1 MRELMEI
8 RTIGVMTP
16 GEMGHAVGRVLRE
29 AGLRVITCLE
39 GRSTRTAACSAHAGI
54 VTVADDRMLVCEAD
68 VLLSI
73 LPPAHAVA
81 MAERIAAAIRATGT
95 DLLYVDCNAIAPQT
109 TRKVG
114 DVMAAVGVPY
124 VDGGII
130 GGPPA
135 TSETPTRLY
144 ASGPDAPYLTRL
156 QTPELQVRVVGPAI
170 GQASGLKMCYAA
182 LTKGLTALATEA
194 LAAGHVLG
202 LEALLR
208 SELQDSQGALLAW
221 MERAIPRMPP
231 KAGRWIGE
239 MEEIAATFGAVGLPP
254 ELMVGAAAL
263 YRVVSETALGEETPD
278 ARRQGQSAS
287 GVAEQLAGH
296 VSPNGT
302 RA

>member
-1 MRELMEI
+1 
-8 RTIGVMTP
+8 
-16 GEMGHAVGRVLRE
+16 MGHAVGRVLRE
-29 AGLRVITCLE
+29 SGLRVITSLQ
-39 GRSTRTAACSAHAGI
+39 GRSEQTAARSAQAGI
-54 VTVADDRMLVCEAD
+54 VAVADDLTLVREAD
-68 VLLSI
+68 VILSI

-81 MAERIAAAIRATGT
+81 MAARIAAAIRATGT
-95 DLLYVDCNAIAPQT
+95 NLLYVDCNAIAPQT
-109 TRKVG
+109 ICKVG
-114 DVMAAVGVPY
+114 VILAAVGVRS

-135 TSETPTRLY
+135 SSASPTRLY
-144 ASGPDAPYLTRL
+144 VSGPDAPCLARL
-156 QTPELQVRVVGPAI
+156 QTPELQVRVVGPSI

-182 LTKGLTALATEA
+182 LTKGVTALAAEA
-194 LAAGHVLG
+194 LAAGHLLG

-208 SELQDSQGALLAW
+208 SELQESQGALLAW

-263 YRVVSETALGEETPD
+263 YRLISETALGEETPD
-278 ARRQGQSAS
+278 ARRRGQPAS
-287 GVAEQLAGH
+287 GVAEQLAAH